1 MCGCTTLSNQILPSA
16 DRPGESLRLREK
28 AIADFFI
35 LSPSAFSMAP
45 LFLNYEET
53 EPVTRA
59 DVTVQLSSLSPENP
73 SQGRQLPIP
82 GMSRV
87 PNSIGR
93 SRLLKDLWRDLPSFS
108 SLSEQPCP
116 EFPKSAVLQGRSD

>member
-1 MCGCTTLSNQILPSA
+1 MSNQILPSA

-28 AIADFFI
+28 AIALIFLI
-35 LSPSAFSMAP
+35 LSPSAFSMVP

-59 DVTVQLSSLSPENP
+59 DVTVRLSSLSPESP
-73 SQGRQLPIP
+73 SRGRQLPTP

-116 EFPKSAVLQGRSD
+116 EFPKSAILQGRSD